1 MTTEF
6 YLSYDLDNEQLMY
19 FKNINASI
27 APASLTKLM
36 TSLILIENYNLSD
49 YIEISLP
56 SDYIYEGKVAYLKSG
71 QKMTIESLLEF
82 ILIYSA
88 NDACFAVVQLFN
100 ENTDDFLALMNK
112 RAKQLGMNNTNFKN
126 PDGLDQDGHYT
137 TLSDLLILSKEV
149 IDNYELLSIIM
160 RKSFISNIEGE
171 DKVYLNTNKLIE
183 RNFYGLKTGWTN
195 EAGLTFIGL
204 NQSNDR
210 NILTIVNKSFVNE
223 KKDNHFVDTQNLY
236 SASID
241 TFINNV
247 VIDNNVDI
255 YKIRNNYETLT
266 FKSTKPWFVFGNKLE
281 ISNITLNEFSETKFD
296 YVVNEDLYNVR
307 ISDSVNSVKW
317 DFNLSNFFSFFA
329 NNNL

>member
-1 MTTEF
+1 
-6 YLSYDLDNEQLMY
+6 
-19 FKNINASI
+19 
-27 APASLTKLM
+27 
-36 TSLILIENYNLSD
+36 
-49 YIEISLP
+49 
-56 SDYIYEGKVAYLKSG
+56 
-71 QKMTIESLLEF
+71 MTIESLLEF

-88 NDACFAVVQLFN
+88 NDACFAVAQLFN

-210 NILTIVNKSFVNE
+210 NILTIVNKSYVNE

-241 TFINNV
+241 TFINN
-247 VIDNNVDI
+247 D
-255 YKIRNNYETLT
+255 
-266 FKSTKPWFVFGNKLE
+266 
-281 ISNITLNEFSETKFD
+281 
-296 YVVNEDLYNVR
+296 
-307 ISDSVNSVKW
+307 
-317 DFNLSNFFSFFA
+317 A
-329 NNNL
+329 

>member
-19 FKNINASI
+19 FKNINATI

-71 QKMTIESLLEF
+71 QKMTIENLLEF

-210 NILTIVNKSFVNE
+210 NILTIVNKSYVNE
-223 KKDNHFVDTQNLY
+223 KKDNHFVDTQKLY

-255 YKIRNNYETLT
+255 YKIRNNFETLT
-266 FKSTKPWFVFGNKLE
+266 FKSTVSWFVFGNKLD

-296 YVVNEDLYNVR
+296 YVVNDDLYNVR

-317 DFNLSNFFSFFA
+317 DFNLSSFFSFFA
-329 NNNL
+329 NNN

>member
-19 FKNINASI
+19 FKNINATI

-71 QKMTIESLLEF
+71 QKMTVESLLEF

-88 NDACFAVVQLFN
+88 NDACFAVAQLFN

-149 IDNYELLSIIM
+149 IDNYELMSIIM
-160 RKSFISNIEGE
+160 RKSFISNIEGQ
-171 DKVYLNTNKLIE
+171 DKVFLNTNKLIE

-195 EAGLTFIGL
+195 DAGLTFIGL

-255 YKIRNNYETLT
+255 YKIRNNFETLT
-266 FKSTKPWFVFGNKLE
+266 FKSTAPWFVFGNKLD
-281 ISNITLNEFSETKFD
+281 ISNITLNEFSETKFN

-329 NNNL
+329 NNN

>member
-1 MTTEF
+1 
-6 YLSYDLDNEQLMY
+6 MY
-19 FKNINASI
+19 FKNINATI

-100 ENTDDFLALMNK
+100 ENNDDFVELMNK

-171 DKVYLNTNKLIE
+171 DRVYLNTNKLIE

-255 YKIRNNYETLT
+255 YKIRNNFETLT
-266 FKSTKPWFVFGNKLE
+266 FKSTTPWFVFGNKLD
-281 ISNITLNEFSETKFD
+281 ISNIRLNEFSETKFN
-296 YVVNEDLYNVR
+296 YVVNDDLYNVR

-317 DFNLSNFFSFFA
+317 DFNLSSFFSFFA
-329 NNNL
+329 NNN

>member
-1 MTTEF
+1 M
-6 YLSYDLDNEQLMY
+6 SYDLDNEQLMY
-19 FKNINASI
+19 FKNINATI
-27 APASLTKLM
+27 APASITKLM

-88 NDACFAVVQLFN
+88 NDACFAVAQLFN
-100 ENTDDFLALMNK
+100 ENTDDFIALMNK

-255 YKIRNNYETLT
+255 YKIRNNFETLT
-266 FKSTKPWFVFGNKLE
+266 FKSTTPWSVFGNKQD
-281 ISNITLNEFSETKFD
+281 ISNIKLNEFSETKFD
-296 YVVNEDLYNVR
+296 YVVNDDLYNVR

-317 DFNLSNFFSFFA
+317 DFNLSNMFSFFA
-329 NNNL
+329 NNN

>member
-19 FKNINASI
+19 FKNINATI

-88 NDACFAVVQLFN
+88 NDACFAVAQLFN

-171 DKVYLNTNKLIE
+171 DQVYLNTNKLID

-210 NILTIVNKSFVNE
+210 NILTIVNRSFVNE

-255 YKIRNNYETLT
+255 YKIRNNFETLT
-266 FKSTKPWFVFGNKLE
+266 FKSTAPWFVFGNKLD
-281 ISNITLNEFSETKFD
+281 ISNITLNEFSETKFN

-329 NNNL
+329 NNN

>member
-1 MTTEF
+1 
-6 YLSYDLDNEQLMY
+6 MY
-19 FKNINASI
+19 FRNINEII

-71 QKMTIESLLEF
+71 QKMTVESLLEF

-88 NDACFAVVQLFN
+88 NDACFAVAQLFN

-210 NILTIVNKSFVNE
+210 NILTIVNRSFVNE

-255 YKIRNNYETLT
+255 YKIRNNFETLT
-266 FKSTKPWFVFGNKLE
+266 FKSTVSWFVFGNKLD

-296 YVVNEDLYNVR
+296 YVVNDDLYNVR

-317 DFNLSNFFSFFA
+317 DFNLSSFFSFFA
-329 NNNL
+329 NNN

>member
-1 MTTEF
+1 
-6 YLSYDLDNEQLMY
+6 MY
-19 FKNINASI
+19 FKNINATI

-210 NILTIVNKSFVNE
+210 NILTIVNRSFVNE
-223 KKDNHFVDTQNLY
+223 KKDNHFVDTQKLY

-255 YKIRNNYETLT
+255 YKIRNNFETLT
-266 FKSTKPWFVFGNKLE
+266 FKSTVSWFVFGNKLD

-296 YVVNEDLYNVR
+296 YVVNDDLYNVR

-317 DFNLSNFFSFFA
+317 DFNLSSFFSFFA
-329 NNNL
+329 NNNY

>member
-1 MTTEF
+1 
-6 YLSYDLDNEQLMY
+6 MY
-19 FKNINASI
+19 FKNINATI

-71 QKMTIESLLEF
+71 QKMTVESLLEF

-112 RAKQLGMNNTNFKN
+112 RANQLGMNNTNFKN

-149 IDNYELLSIIM
+149 IDNYELMSIIM
-160 RKSFISNIEGE
+160 RKSFISNIEGQ
-171 DKVYLNTNKLIE
+171 DKVFLNTNKLIE

-195 EAGLTFIGL
+195 DAGLTFIGL

-210 NILTIVNKSFVNE
+210 NILTIVNKSYVNE

-255 YKIRNNYETLT
+255 YKIRNNFETLT
-266 FKSTKPWFVFGNKLE
+266 FKSTAPWFVFGNKLD
-281 ISNITLNEFSETKFD
+281 ISNITLNELSETKFN

-317 DFNLSNFFSFFA
+317 DFNLSSFFSFFA
-329 NNNL
+329 NNN

>member
-1 MTTEF
+1 M
-6 YLSYDLDNEQLMY
+6 SYDLDNEQLMY
-19 FKNINASI
+19 FKNINATI

-100 ENTDDFLALMNK
+100 ENTDDFIALMNK

-255 YKIRNNYETLT
+255 YKIRNNFETLT
-266 FKSTKPWFVFGNKLE
+266 FKSTTPWSVFGNKQD
-281 ISNITLNEFSETKFD
+281 ISNIKLNEFSETKFD
-296 YVVNEDLYNVR
+296 YVVNDDLYNVR

-317 DFNLSNFFSFFA
+317 DFNLSNMFSFFA
-329 NNNL
+329 NNN

>member
-19 FKNINASI
+19 FKNINATI

-71 QKMTIESLLEF
+71 QKMTVESLLEF

-100 ENTDDFLALMNK
+100 ENNGDFLALMNK
-112 RAKQLGMNNTNFKN
+112 KANQLGMNNTNFKN

-149 IDNYELLSIIM
+149 IDNYELMSIIM

-171 DKVYLNTNKLIE
+171 DKVFLNTNKLIE

-210 NILTIVNKSFVNE
+210 NILTIVNKSYVNE
-223 KKDNHFVDTQNLY
+223 KKT
-236 SASID
+236 
-241 TFINNV
+241 
-247 VIDNNVDI
+247 
-255 YKIRNNYETLT
+255 
-266 FKSTKPWFVFGNKLE
+266 
-281 ISNITLNEFSETKFD
+281 ITL
-296 YVVNEDLYNVR
+296 LIHR
-307 ISDSVNSVKW
+307 IYIQLQLIHS
-317 DFNLSNFFSFFA
+317 
-329 NNNL
+329 

>member
-1 MTTEF
+1 
-6 YLSYDLDNEQLMY
+6 MY
-19 FKNINASI
+19 FKNINATI

-171 DKVYLNTNKLIE
+171 DKVYLNTNKLID

-210 NILTIVNKSFVNE
+210 NILTIVNRSFVNE

-255 YKIRNNYETLT
+255 YKIRNNFETLT
-266 FKSTKPWFVFGNKLE
+266 FKSTAPWFVFGNKLD
-281 ISNITLNEFSETKFD
+281 ISNIALNEFSETKLD

-329 NNNL
+329 NNN

>member
-1 MTTEF
+1 
-6 YLSYDLDNEQLMY
+6 MY
-19 FKNINASI
+19 FKNINATI

-195 EAGLTFIGL
+195 DAGLTFIGL

-210 NILTIVNKSFVNE
+210 NILTIVNKSYVNE

-255 YKIRNNYETLT
+255 YKIRNNFETLT
-266 FKSTKPWFVFGNKLE
+266 FKSTTPWSVFGNKQD
-281 ISNITLNEFSETKFD
+281 ISNIKLNEFSETKFD
-296 YVVNEDLYNVR
+296 YVVNDDLYNVR

-317 DFNLSNFFSFFA
+317 DFNLSNMFSFFA
-329 NNNL
+329 NNN

>member
-1 MTTEF
+1 
-6 YLSYDLDNEQLMY
+6 MY
-19 FKNINASI
+19 FKNINATI

-49 YIEISLP
+49 YIQISLP

-112 RAKQLGMNNTNFKN
+112 RAKQLGMNNTNFNN

-255 YKIRNNYETLT
+255 YKIRNNFETLT
-266 FKSTKPWFVFGNKLE
+266 FKSTAPWFVFGNKLE
-281 ISNITLNEFSETKFD
+281 ISNIALNEFSETKFD
-296 YVVNEDLYNVR
+296 YVVNNDLYKVR

-317 DFNLSNFFSFFA
+317 DFNLSSFFSFFA
-329 NNNL
+329 NNN

>member
-1 MTTEF
+1 
-6 YLSYDLDNEQLMY
+6 MY
-19 FKNINASI
+19 SKNINATI

-112 RAKQLGMNNTNFKN
+112 RANQLGMNNTNFKN

-171 DKVYLNTNKLIE
+171 DKVYLNTNKLID

-255 YKIRNNYETLT
+255 YKIRNNFETLT
-266 FKSTKPWFVFGNKLE
+266 FKSTAPWSVFGNKLD
-281 ISNITLNEFSETKFD
+281 ISNIKLNEFSKTKFD
-296 YVVNEDLYNVR
+296 YVINDDLYNVK

-317 DFNLSNFFSFFA
+317 DFNLSNMFSFFA
-329 NNNL
+329 NNN

>member
-1 MTTEF
+1 
-6 YLSYDLDNEQLMY
+6 MY
-19 FKNINASI
+19 SKNINATI

-88 NDACFAVVQLFN
+88 NDACFAVAQLFN
-100 ENTDDFLALMNK
+100 ENTDDFIALMNK

-210 NILTIVNKSFVNE
+210 NILTIVNRSFVNE

-255 YKIRNNYETLT
+255 YKIRNNFETLT

-307 ISDSVNSVKW
+307 ISNSVNSVKW
-317 DFNLSNFFSFFA
+317 DFNLSSFFSFFA
-329 NNNL
+329 NNN

>member
-19 FKNINASI
+19 FKNINATI

-210 NILTIVNKSFVNE
+210 NILTIVNRSFVNE
-223 KKDNHFVDTQNLY
+223 NKDNHFVDTQNLY
-236 SASID
+236 TASTD

-247 VIDNNVDI
+247 VIDSNVEI
-255 YKIRNNYETLT
+255 YKIRNSLETLT
-266 FKSTKPWFVFGNKLE
+266 FKSTTPWFVFGNKLN
-281 ISNITLNEFSETKFD
+281 ISNITLNEFSETNFD

-317 DFNLSNFFSFFA
+317 DFNLSTFFSFFA
-329 NNNL
+329 NNN

>member
-1 MTTEF
+1 M
-6 YLSYDLDNEQLMY
+6 SYDLDNEQLMY
-19 FKNINASI
+19 FKNINATI
-27 APASLTKLM
+27 APASITKLM

-100 ENTDDFLALMNK
+100 ENTDDFIALMNK

-171 DKVYLNTNKLIE
+171 DKVYLNTNKLIK

-236 SASID
+236 LASID

-255 YKIRNNYETLT
+255 YKIRNNFETLT
-266 FKSTKPWFVFGNKLE
+266 FKSTTPWSVFGNKQD
-281 ISNITLNEFSETKFD
+281 ISNIKLNEFSETRFD
-296 YVVNEDLYNVR
+296 YVVNDDLYNIR

-317 DFNLSNFFSFFA
+317 DFNLSNMFSFFA
-329 NNNL
+329 NNN

>member
-19 FKNINASI
+19 FKNINATI

-71 QKMTIESLLEF
+71 QKMTVESLLEF

-255 YKIRNNYETLT
+255 YKIRNNFETLT
-266 FKSTKPWFVFGNKLE
+266 FKSTNPWSVFGNKLD
-281 ISNITLNEFSETKFD
+281 ISNIKLNEFSETKFD
-296 YVVNEDLYNVR
+296 YVVNDDLYNVR

-317 DFNLSNFFSFFA
+317 DFNLSNMFSFFA
-329 NNNL
+329 NNN

>member
-19 FKNINASI
+19 FKNINATI

-71 QKMTIESLLEF
+71 QKMTVESLLEF

-100 ENTDDFLALMNK
+100 ENTDDFIALMNK
-112 RAKQLGMNNTNFKN
+112 RANQLGMNNTNFKN

-149 IDNYELLSIIM
+149 IDNYELMSIIM

-255 YKIRNNYETLT
+255 YKIRNNFETLT

-317 DFNLSNFFSFFA
+317 DFNLSNMFSFFA
-329 NNNL
+329 NNN

>member
-1 MTTEF
+1 MT
-6 YLSYDLDNEQLMY
+6 
-19 FKNINASI
+19 
-27 APASLTKLM
+27 
-36 TSLILIENYNLSD
+36 
-49 YIEISLP
+49 
-56 SDYIYEGKVAYLKSG
+56 V
-71 QKMTIESLLEF
+71 ESLLEF

-112 RAKQLGMNNTNFKN
+112 RANQLGMNNTNFKN

-210 NILTIVNKSFVNE
+210 NILTIVNKSYVNE

-255 YKIRNNYETLT
+255 YKIRNNFETLT

-317 DFNLSNFFSFFA
+317 DFNLSNMFSFFA
-329 NNNL
+329 NNN

>member
-19 FKNINASI
+19 FKNINATI

-71 QKMTIESLLEF
+71 QKMTVESLLEF

-100 ENTDDFLALMNK
+100 EDTDDFLALMNK
-112 RAKQLGMNNTNFKN
+112 RANQLGMNNTNFKN

-149 IDNYELLSIIM
+149 IDNYELMSIIM

-171 DKVYLNTNKLIE
+171 DKVFLNTNKLIE

-210 NILTIVNKSFVNE
+210 NILTIVNKSYVNE

-255 YKIRNNYETLT
+255 YKIRNHIETLT

-307 ISDSVNSVKW
+307 ISNSVNSVKW
-317 DFNLSNFFSFFA
+317 DFNLSSFFSFFA
-329 NNNL
+329 NNN

>member
-19 FKNINASI
+19 FKNINATI

-255 YKIRNNYETLT
+255 YKIRNNFETLT

-307 ISDSVNSVKW
+307 ISNSVNSVKW
-317 DFNLSNFFSFFA
+317 DFNLSSFFSFFA
-329 NNNL
+329 NNN

>member
-19 FKNINASI
+19 FKNINATI

-210 NILTIVNKSFVNE
+210 NILTIVNRSIVNE

-255 YKIRNNYETLT
+255 YKIRNNFETLT
-266 FKSTKPWFVFGNKLE
+266 FKSTAPWFVFGNKRD
-281 ISNITLNEFSETKFD
+281 ISKITLNEFSETKFD
-296 YVVNEDLYNVR
+296 YVVNDNLYNVR
-307 ISDSVNSVKW
+307 ISDSINSVKW
-317 DFNLSNFFSFFA
+317 DFNLSSFFSFFA
-329 NNNL
+329 NNN

>member
-19 FKNINASI
+19 FKNINATI

-149 IDNYELLSIIM
+149 IDNYELMSIIM
-160 RKSFISNIEGE
+160 RKSFISNIGGE
-171 DKVYLNTNKLIE
+171 DKVFLNTNKLIE

-255 YKIRNNYETLT
+255 YKIRNNFETLT
-266 FKSTKPWFVFGNKLE
+266 FKSTTPWSVFGNKQD
-281 ISNITLNEFSETKFD
+281 ISNIKLNEFSETKFD
-296 YVVNEDLYNVR
+296 YVVNDDLYNVR

-317 DFNLSNFFSFFA
+317 DFNLSNMFSFFA
-329 NNNL
+329 NNN

>member
-19 FKNINASI
+19 FKNINATI

-149 IDNYELLSIIM
+149 IDNYELMSIIM

-210 NILTIVNKSFVNE
+210 NILTIVNRSFVNE

-255 YKIRNNYETLT
+255 YKIRNNFETLT
-266 FKSTKPWFVFGNKLE
+266 FKSTAPWFVFGNKLD
-281 ISNITLNEFSETKFD
+281 ISNIALNEFSETKFD

-317 DFNLSNFFSFFA
+317 DFNLSNMFSFFA
-329 NNNL
+329 NNN

>member
-19 FKNINASI
+19 FKNINATI

-71 QKMTIESLLEF
+71 QKMTVESLLEF

-88 NDACFAVVQLFN
+88 NDECFAVVQLFN

-112 RAKQLGMNNTNFKN
+112 RANQLGMNNTNFKN

-171 DKVYLNTNKLIE
+171 DKVFINTNKLIE

-195 EAGLTFIGL
+195 DAGLTFIGL

-210 NILTIVNKSFVNE
+210 NILTIVNRSFVNE

-255 YKIRNNYETLT
+255 YKIRNNFETLT
-266 FKSTKPWFVFGNKLE
+266 FKSTAPWFVFGNKLD
-281 ISNITLNEFSETKFD
+281 ISNITLNEFSETKFN

-329 NNNL
+329 NNN

>member
-1 MTTEF
+1 
-6 YLSYDLDNEQLMY
+6 MY
-19 FKNINASI
+19 FKNINATI

-49 YIEISLP
+49 YVEISLP

-71 QKMTIESLLEF
+71 QKMTVESLLEF

-210 NILTIVNKSFVNE
+210 NILTIVNRSFVNE

-255 YKIRNNYETLT
+255 YKIRNNFETLT
-266 FKSTKPWFVFGNKLE
+266 FKSTAPWFVFGNKLD
-281 ISNITLNEFSETKFD
+281 ISNITLNEFSETKFN

-329 NNNL
+329 NNN

>member
-19 FKNINASI
+19 FKNINATI

-171 DKVYLNTNKLIE
+171 DKVYLNTNKLID

-210 NILTIVNKSFVNE
+210 NILTIVNRSFVNE

-255 YKIRNNYETLT
+255 YKIRNNFETLT
-266 FKSTKPWFVFGNKLE
+266 FKSTTPWSVFGNKQD
-281 ISNITLNEFSETKFD
+281 ISNIKLNEFSETKFD
-296 YVVNEDLYNVR
+296 YVVNDDLYNVR

-317 DFNLSNFFSFFA
+317 DFNLSNMFSFFA
-329 NNNL
+329 NNN

>member
-1 MTTEF
+1 
-6 YLSYDLDNEQLMY
+6 MY
-19 FKNINASI
+19 SKNINATI

-56 SDYIYEGKVAYLKSG
+56 SDYIYEGKVAYLKPG
-71 QKMTIESLLEF
+71 QRMTVESLLEF

-88 NDACFAVVQLFN
+88 NDACYAVVQLFS
-100 ENTDDFLALMNK
+100 ENNDDFLDLMNK
-112 RAKQLGMNNTNFKN
+112 KAQELGMNNTNYKN
-126 PDGLDQDGHYT
+126 PDGLDQESHYT
-137 TLSDLLILSKEV
+137 TLNDLLILSKEV

-255 YKIRNNYETLT
+255 YKIRNNFETLT
-266 FKSTKPWFVFGNKLE
+266 FKSTAPWFVFGNKLD
-281 ISNITLNEFSETKFD
+281 ISNITLNEFSETKFN

-329 NNNL
+329 NNN